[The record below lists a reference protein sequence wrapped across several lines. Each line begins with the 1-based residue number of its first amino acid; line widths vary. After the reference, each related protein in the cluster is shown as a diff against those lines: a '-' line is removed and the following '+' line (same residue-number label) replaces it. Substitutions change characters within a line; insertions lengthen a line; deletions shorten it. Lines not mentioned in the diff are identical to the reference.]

1 MCFFLNI
8 KIFPKQFC
16 FKKKTLTFIL
26 KISPP
31 NRSILTMFSLRKKHN
46 IVESY
51 TVGGVV
57 FFSKSWKCYS
67 IYDKCT
73 AHSPTDKFEGWS
85 PTDFFGDWETLKH
98 ANLIDFRG
106 NCQVFI
112 KESICKTLFLNFL
125 KKVRIF
131 MYLCFL
137 QNLTNSTKKFTFFK
151 FEQKVI
157 ILMKIGSAQCFH
169 FWKSSKLT
177 EYLNI
182 SIRRQLVIVSL

>member
-1 MCFFLNI
+1 MIRTFFLCLCDGCPVQI
-8 KIFPKQFC
+8 
-16 FKKKTLTFIL
+16 
-26 KISPP
+26 
-31 NRSILTMFSLRKKHN
+31 
-46 IVESY
+46 
-51 TVGGVV
+51 
-57 FFSKSWKCYS
+57 FSKHKK
-67 IYDKCT
+67 I
-73 AHSPTDKFEGWS
+73 G
-85 PTDFFGDWETLKH
+85 FFWCFVEHLDPNPILFRTSFQKTKNLEKTFTLISGCWETLKH

-131 MYLCFL
+131 LYLCFL

-151 FEQKVI
+151 FGQKVI

-177 EYLNI
+177 EFEHFDSSPIGHRL
-182 SIRRQLVIVSL
+182 SLIRLPVPHLHKSKP

>member
-1 MCFFLNI
+1 MIRTFFLCLCDGCPVQI
-8 KIFPKQFC
+8 CSKHKKIC
-16 FKKKTLTFIL
+16 FVVCFVEHLDPTPILFRTSFQKTKNLEKTFTL
-26 KISPP
+26 IS
-31 NRSILTMFSLRKKHN
+31 
-46 IVESY
+46 
-51 TVGGVV
+51 G
-57 FFSKSWKCYS
+57 C
-67 IYDKCT
+67 
-73 AHSPTDKFEGWS
+73 
-85 PTDFFGDWETLKH
+85 WETLKH

-131 MYLCFL
+131 LYLCFL

-169 FWKSSKLT
+169 FWKSFRFVANWSSFVSNPLACATLT
-177 EYLNI
+177 
-182 SIRRQLVIVSL
+182 